1 MIRGQYQR
9 AWEIYEELQKE
20 FERNPERVKDSQ
32 PIVYF
37 ALAEEAPRINKVK
50 AQLKREQERRAE
62 VESEWSDELTKVC
75 HELASARAEANEQE
89 RRADEQERRANE
101 LEVQQQ
107 PATLTFEP
115 GEREALMER
124 GWRKAV

>member
-1 MIRGQYQR
+1 MITGQYQR

-62 VESEWSDELTKVC
+62 VESELSDKVRVLQDML
-75 HELASARAEANEQE
+75 LAESQE
-89 RRADEQERRANE
+89 SLRLQQCSEEHERRAND

-115 GEREALMER
+115 GEREALMGR
-124 GWRKAV
+124 GWR